1 MVAKNEKLGKG
12 ARRFTSKQIDSK
24 NHHRS
29 VTQGA
34 DGASERPSKPYE
46 RLRPWLEIAN
56 LLPSPPLR
64 DELKRSPNVLV
75 SILRVD
81 QWEAELCNLPP
92 AEIFRRFTRSRSAH
106 EAAIVAGLDVQLLR
120 TDEEQAR
127 RFRQLIGQ
135 IATTLRAL
143 AAAALP
149 LEAAGEM
156 PLMIMR
162 LYENPATS
170 RSEIWVRNGFVDT
183 SWVDPFKDF
192 LTALA
197 GVEAARVRQCAVCAH
212 FFFALRKDQKACS
225 KRCNGVRRVRDW
237 RANQA
242 QHEYRRKLREAGLL
256 TRKKTRR
263 RRS

>member
-1 MVAKNEKLGKG
+1 LFDDFE
-12 ARRFTSKQIDSK
+12 
-24 NHHRS
+24 
-29 VTQGA
+29 
-34 DGASERPSKPYE
+34 
-46 RLRPWLEIAN
+46 
-56 LLPSPPLR
+56 
-64 DELKRSPNVLV
+64 RSPL
-75 SILRVD
+75 
-81 QWEAELCNLPP
+81 
-92 AEIFRRFTRSRSAH
+92 AH
-106 EAAIVAGLDVQLLR
+106 EAAIAASLDLQLLH

-127 RFRQLIGQ
+127 CFRQLISE
-135 IATTLRAL
+135 IASTLGAL

-149 LEAAGEM
+149 RVLKAAGEM
-156 PLMIMR
+156 PLMIKR

-170 RSEIWVRNGFVDT
+170 RSEIWVSNGFVDT

-197 GVEAARVRQCAVCAH
+197 GVEAARVRQCAICAH

-242 QHEYRRKLREAGLL
+242 QHEYRRKLRGAGLL